1 MSDIPID
8 VFPEVASALE
18 QGTPVVA
25 LESTVIAHGLPRPK
39 NLEIALRLQTVVR
52 AQGVTPATVAVL
64 GGRVKIGLS
73 EIELA
78 RLADGTDVMKVSR
91 RDFPAAV
98 ARKLD
103 GATTVAGS
111 MMAAHWAGIGVLATG
126 GIGGVHIG
134 DQFDVS
140 ADLVELARTP
150 VVVVCSGAK
159 AILNLSATLE
169 WLETHGV
176 PVVGYGVDELPAFY
190 AHSSGIT
197 LDLRAD
203 DPRQV
208 AALLQAQRRLSLSGG
223 LVVTV
228 PPPQHNALPHAA
240 MQAAIE
246 QALAQAQVEG
256 VRGKKITPFLLRQI
270 ETLTDGDSL
279 RANIALLENNAQVS
293 ADIAAAIAV
302 SGS

>member
-1 MSDIPID
+1 MSDLPID
-8 VFPEVASALE
+8 IFPEVATALE
-18 QGTPVVA
+18 HGTPVVA

-39 NLEIALRLQTVVR
+39 NLEIARRLQTVVR
-52 AQGVTPATVAVL
+52 EQGVIPATVAVL

-73 EIELA
+73 ENELA
-78 RLADGTDVMKVSR
+78 RLAEDTDVIKVSR
-91 RDFPAAV
+91 RDFPTAV

-126 GIGGVHIG
+126 GIGGVHRG

-140 ADLVELARTP
+140 ADLLELARTP

-190 AHSSGIT
+190 SHSSGIA

-203 DPRQV
+203 DPGQV

-223 LVVTV
+223 IVVTV
-228 PPPQHNALPHAA
+228 PPPKHDALPGAE

-256 VRGKKITPFLLRQI
+256 VRGKETTPFLLRQMEI
-270 ETLTDGDSL
+270 LTDGDSL

-302 SGS
+302 AGV